1 MDEYS
6 DGEIARQEK
15 PIGYFST
22 LNSTFFSTDE
32 EIKKNF
38 NNLFEKYENGNKL
51 IDKELLEKIYISY
64 SVLEDGE
71 SRKGYLHMLE
81 VRYFLSQP
89 NNLENC
95 VSKFGFIFFFYLLLQ
110 RNSFFFSKQNFSLYC
125 I

>member
-1 MDEYS
+1 MNDYS
-6 DGEIARQEK
+6 DDENTQQEK
-15 PIGYFST
+15 PIGYFSI

-38 NNLFEKYENGNKL
+38 NNLYEKYEKRNKL
-51 IDKELLEKIYISY
+51 LDKELLEKFYISY

-95 VSKFGFIFFFYLLLQ
+95 VSKFGFKFLFKFTRPKTHFF
-110 RNSFFFSKQNFSLYC
+110 
-125 I
+125 